1 MRSKASVILVAI
13 RSSTAPI
20 KRSVRWNLQGRTHL
34 APGTPA
40 QSLER
45 SSLSS
50 CGKSMPTKRRGT
62 AGSPAAELRPPGRW
76 LYRNPLHFLPECDA
90 PLREV
95 VGGHLDGDAVTAEHP
110 DMRFLHSA
118 RGISQDLMPVV
129 EPDTK
134 SAVRKH
140 IEDIALKLDQF
151 FLVHAGPLPSAR
163 RGGHLLA
170 RGDAADFDPDQSV
183 GCSYQFYPV
192 TLTATASRP
201 FLPSVISIATR
212 RPSARLVIP
221 V

>member
-1 MRSKASVILVAI
+1 MRSKASVILVAVG
-13 RSSTAPI
+13 SSTAPI

-34 APGTPA
+34 APGSPA

-62 AGSPAAELRPPGRW
+62 AGLTAAELRPPGRR

-95 VGGHLDGDAVTAEHP
+95 VGGHLDGDAVTAEHR

-118 RGISQDLMPVV
+118 RCRSHDLMPVV
-129 EPDTK
+129 EPETK

-151 FLVHAGPLPSAR
+151 FHAGPLPRAR

-170 RGDAADFDPDQSV
+170 LGDAADFDPDHSV
-183 GCSYQFYPV
+183 GCAYKFYPV
-192 TLTATASRP
+192 TLTAAASRP

>member
-1 MRSKASVILVAI
+1 
-13 RSSTAPI
+13 
-20 KRSVRWNLQGRTHL
+20 
-34 APGTPA
+34 
-40 QSLER
+40 
-45 SSLSS
+45 
-50 CGKSMPTKRRGT
+50 
-62 AGSPAAELRPPGRW
+62 
-76 LYRNPLHFLPECDA
+76 
-90 PLREV
+90 
-95 VGGHLDGDAVTAEHP
+95 
-110 DMRFLHSA
+110 MRFLHSA

-151 FLVHAGPLPSAR
+151 FHAGPLPRAR

-170 RGDAADFDPDQSV
+170 LGDAADFDPDQSV